1 MPGRQWKVSGRQVI
15 AGGMVELKVNVE
27 ELHWEREA
35 TISEGT
41 TETTG
46 KGQLQIGYCPPF
58 NFCLYEKLVTLNS
71 TA

>member
-1 MPGRQWKVSGRQVI
+1 
-15 AGGMVELKVNVE
+15 MVELKVNVE

-58 NFCLYEKLVTLNS
+58 NFCLYEQLVTLNS
-71 TA
+71 TT